1 MMQQWRSRFCGL
13 ILDTAFLTS
22 GAAHAEE
29 KIYIVTSLPDL
40 ADIAAR
46 IGGDLVTVE
55 SLAKGYEDPHG
66 VPIKPSFVPKL
77 NRAQV
82 LVVMGLEYEHSWIP
96 ALLGEARNSKIMKGN
111 VGYIDVSLKVTPKE
125 VPTDLSRAKG
135 ELHPAGNPHFNLD
148 PEDGRLI
155 AQAIAEGLTLNFPQH
170 RATFEAN
177 SKTFLSQLDAKIREW
192 EAMAKPLKGVKFISY
207 HADFT
212 YFADRFGLDYVGT
225 IEFKPGIEPT
235 AAHLV
240 ELMQNMKT
248 GGVKIVLREPHFGEK
263 VPNQIANEV
272 GGLVVK
278 LPIMVGGVPEV
289 KTYFDLIEYNLRTL
303 LKAAE
308 AAGVAGKNARRGRSY
323 GGAVGRFP
331 ESRRGE

>member
-1 MMQQWRSRFCGL
+1 MDQRWRRSLWAL
-13 ILDTAFLTS
+13 ILVLVSGLNVTA
-22 GAAHAEE
+22 GAEE
-29 KIYIVTSLPDL
+29 KIYVVTTLPDL
-40 ADIAAR
+40 ADITAR

-55 SLAKGYEDPHG
+55 SLAKGIEDPHG
-66 VPIKPSFVPKL
+66 IPMKPSFVPKL
-77 NRAQV
+77 NRAQAV
-82 LVVMGLEYEHSWIP
+82 ILMGLEYEHSWLP
-96 ALLGEARNSKIMKGN
+96 GLLFEARNQKILKGQS
-111 VGYIDVSLKVTPKE
+111 GYIDVSVRVTPKE

-135 ELHPAGNPHFNLD
+135 ELHPFGNPHFNLD
-148 PEDGRLI
+148 PDDGRLI
-155 AQAIAEGLTLNFPQH
+155 AQTIAEGLSANFPQH
-170 RATFEAN
+170 RKKFETN
-177 SKTFLSQLDAKIREW
+177 LKDFLVQLDAKIREW
-192 EAMAKPLKGVKFISY
+192 EVMARPLKGVKFISY

-303 LKAAE
+303 LKAAQV
-308 AAGVAGKNARRGRSY
+308 AGVAGK
-323 GGAVGRFP
+323 V
-331 ESRRGE
+331 

>member
-1 MMQQWRSRFCGL
+1 VKGAIAMNQRWRRRLWAL
-13 ILDTAFLTS
+13 ILVLVSGLNVTA
-22 GAAHAEE
+22 GAEE
-29 KIYIVTSLPDL
+29 KIYVVTTLPDL

-55 SLAKGYEDPHG
+55 SLAKGIEDPHG
-66 VPIKPSFVPKL
+66 IPMKPSFVPKL

-82 LVVMGLEYEHSWIP
+82 VVLMGLEYEHSWLP
-96 ALLGEARNSKIMKGN
+96 GLLFEARNQKILKGQS
-111 VGYIDVSLKVTPKE
+111 GYIDVSVRVTPKE

-135 ELHPAGNPHFNLD
+135 ELHPFGNPHFNLD

-155 AQAIAEGLTLNFPQH
+155 AQTIAEGLSANFPQH
-170 RATFEAN
+170 RKKFETN
-177 SKTFLSQLDAKIREW
+177 LKDFLVQLDAKIREW
-192 EAMAKPLKGVKFISY
+192 EVMARPLKGVKFISY

-303 LKAAE
+303 LKAAQ
-308 AAGVAGKNARRGRSY
+308 AAGVAGK
-323 GGAVGRFP
+323 V
-331 ESRRGE
+331 

>member
-13 ILDTAFLTS
+13 ILAAAFLAS

-55 SLAKGYEDPHG
+55 SLAKGIEDPHG

-82 LVVMGLEYEHSWIP
+82 LIVMGLEYEHSWIP
-96 ALLGEARNSKIMKGN
+96 ALVTESRNSRIIKGN

-148 PEDGRLI
+148 PEAGRLI
-155 AQAIAEGLTLNFPQH
+155 AQTIAEGLTLNFPQH
-170 RATFEAN
+170 RATFESN
-177 SKTFLSQLDAKIREW
+177 LKTFLSQLDAKIREW
-192 EAMAKPLKGVKFISY
+192 EQMAKPLKGVKFISY

-212 YFADRFGLDYVGT
+212 YFADRFGMEYVGT
-225 IEFKPGIEPT
+225 IELKPGIEPT

-240 ELMQNMKT
+240 ELVQSMKT
-248 GGVKIVLREPHFGEK
+248 EGVKVVIREPHFSEK
-263 VPNQIANEV
+263 VPNQIAAQVN
-272 GGLVVK
+272 GQVVK
-278 LPIMVGGVPEV
+278 LPIMVGGAPEV

-303 LKAAE
+303 LKAAQ
-308 AAGVAGKNARRGRSY
+308 AAGVAGK
-323 GGAVGRFP
+323 V
-331 ESRRGE
+331 

>member
-1 MMQQWRSRFCGL
+1 MNLAWRNHVWAL
-13 ILDTAFLTS
+13 LVVLMFLAGGPAS
-22 GAAHAEE
+22 AEE

-40 ADIAAR
+40 ADIATR

-55 SLAKGYEDPHG
+55 SLAKGIEDPHG

-82 LVVMGLEYEHSWIP
+82 LIIMGLEYEHSWIP
-96 ALLGEARNSKIMKGN
+96 ALVTESRNSRIIKGN
-111 VGYIDVSLKVTPKE
+111 AGYIDVSLKVTPKE

-148 PEDGRLI
+148 PEGGRLI
-155 AQAIAEGLTLNFPQH
+155 AQTIAEGLSANFPQH
-170 RATFEAN
+170 RKKFEAN
-177 SKTFLSQLDAKIREW
+177 LKDFLVQLDAKIREW
-192 EAMAKPLKGVKFISY
+192 EILARPLKGVKFISY

-240 ELMQNMKT
+240 ELMQNMKI

-303 LKAAE
+303 LKAAQ
-308 AAGVAGKNARRGRSY
+308 AAGVAGK
-323 GGAVGRFP
+323 V
-331 ESRRGE
+331 

>member
-1 MMQQWRSRFCGL
+1 MNLSWRNHVWALLFLFMLVACGP
-13 ILDTAFLTS
+13 AS
-22 GAAHAEE
+22 AEE

-55 SLAKGYEDPHG
+55 SLAKGIEDPHG

-82 LVVMGLEYEHSWIP
+82 LIIMGLEYEHSWIP
-96 ALLGEARNSKIMKGN
+96 ALVTESRNSRIIKGN
-111 VGYIDVSLKVTPKE
+111 AGYIDVSLKVTPKE

-155 AQAIAEGLTLNFPQH
+155 AQTIAEGLSANFPQH
-170 RATFEAN
+170 RKKFETN
-177 SKTFLSQLDAKIREW
+177 LKDFLVQLDAKIREW
-192 EAMAKPLKGVKFISY
+192 EVLARPLKGVKFISY

-248 GGVKIVLREPHFGEK
+248 EGVKIVLREPHFGEK
-263 VPNQIANEV
+263 VPNQIAAQV
-272 GGLVVK
+272 GGQVVK

-289 KTYFDLIEYNLRTL
+289 KTYLDLIEYNLRTL
-303 LKAAE
+303 LKAAQ
-308 AAGVAGKNARRGRSY
+308 AAGVTGK
-323 GGAVGRFP
+323 V
-331 ESRRGE
+331 

>member
-13 ILDTAFLTS
+13 ILAAAFLS
-22 GAAHAEE
+22 AGAAHAEE

-40 ADIAAR
+40 ADITAR
-46 IGGDLVTVE
+46 IGGDLVMVE
-55 SLAKGYEDPHG
+55 SLAKGIEDPHG
-66 VPIKPSFVPKL
+66 IPMKPSFVPKL

-82 LVVMGLEYEHSWIP
+82 VVLMGLEYEHSWLP
-96 ALLGEARNSKIMKGN
+96 GLLFEARNPKILKGQT
-111 VGYIDVSLKVTPKE
+111 GYIDVSIRVTPKE

-135 ELHPAGNPHFNLD
+135 ELHPFGNPHFNLD

-155 AQAIAEGLTLNFPQH
+155 AQTIAEGLSANFPQH
-170 RATFEAN
+170 RKKFETN
-177 SKTFLSQLDAKIREW
+177 LKDFLVQLDAKIREW
-192 EAMAKPLKGVKFISY
+192 EVMARPLKGVKFISY

-248 GGVKIVLREPHFGEK
+248 GGVKIVLREPHFSEK

-303 LKAAE
+303 LKAAQ
-308 AAGVAGKNARRGRSY
+308 AAGVAGKA
-323 GGAVGRFP
+323 
-331 ESRRGE
+331 

>member
-1 MMQQWRSRFCGL
+1 MTQRLHNFLYGV
-13 ILDTAFLTS
+13 ILVVIFL
-22 GAAHAEE
+22 AAGIARAED
-29 KIYIVTSLPDL
+29 KIYVVTTLPDL
-40 ADIAAR
+40 ADITGR

-55 SLAKGYEDPHG
+55 SLAKGIEDPHG
-66 VPIKPSFVPKL
+66 IPMKPSFVPKL

-82 LVVMGLEYEHSWIP
+82 VVLMGLEYEHSWLP
-96 ALLGEARNSKIMKGN
+96 GLLLEARNQKILKGQS
-111 VGYIDVSLKVTPKE
+111 GYIDVSIRVTPKE
-125 VPTDLSRAKG
+125 VPTDLSRARG
-135 ELHPAGNPHFNLD
+135 ELHPLGNPHFNLD
-148 PEDGRLI
+148 PEGGRLI

-170 RATFEAN
+170 RKKFESN
-177 SKTFLSQLDAKIREW
+177 LKEFLAQLDAKLREW

-248 GGVKIVLREPHFGEK
+248 GGVKIVLREPHFSEK

-303 LKAAE
+303 LKAAQ
-308 AAGVAGKNARRGRSY
+308 AAGVAGK
-323 GGAVGRFP
+323 V
-331 ESRRGE
+331 

>member
-1 MMQQWRSRFCGL
+1 
-13 ILDTAFLTS
+13 
-22 GAAHAEE
+22 
-29 KIYIVTSLPDL
+29 
-40 ADIAAR
+40 
-46 IGGDLVTVE
+46 
-55 SLAKGYEDPHG
+55 
-66 VPIKPSFVPKL
+66 VPKL

-82 LVVMGLEYEHSWIP
+82 LIVMGLEYEHSWIP
-96 ALLGEARNSKIMKGN
+96 ALVTESRNSRIIKGN

-125 VPTDLSRAKG
+125 VPTDLSRARG

-148 PEDGRLI
+148 PEGGRLI
-155 AQAIAEGLTLNFPQH
+155 AQTIAEGLTLNFPQH

-177 SKTFLSQLDAKIREW
+177 LKTFLSQLDAKIREW
-192 EAMAKPLKGVKFISY
+192 EQMAKPLKGVKFISY

-212 YFADRFGLDYVGT
+212 YFADRFGMDYVGT

-248 GGVKIVLREPHFGEK
+248 DGVKIVLREPHFSEK

-303 LKAAE
+303 LKAAQ
-308 AAGVAGKNARRGRSY
+308 AAGVAGK
-323 GGAVGRFP
+323 V
-331 ESRRGE
+331 

>member
-1 MMQQWRSRFCGL
+1 MNLSWRNHVWALLFLFMLVACGL
-13 ILDTAFLTS
+13 AS
-22 GAAHAEE
+22 AEE

-40 ADIAAR
+40 ADIATR

-55 SLAKGYEDPHG
+55 SLAKGIEDPHG

-82 LVVMGLEYEHSWIP
+82 LIIMGLEYEHSWIP
-96 ALLGEARNSKIMKGN
+96 ALVTESRNSRIIKGN
-111 VGYIDVSLKVTPKE
+111 AGYIDVSLKVTPKE

-155 AQAIAEGLTLNFPQH
+155 AQTIAEGLSANFPQH
-170 RATFEAN
+170 RKKFETN
-177 SKTFLSQLDAKIREW
+177 LKDFLVQLDAKIREW
-192 EAMAKPLKGVKFISY
+192 EVVARPLKGVKFISY

-248 GGVKIVLREPHFGEK
+248 EGVKIVLREPHFGEK

-303 LKAAE
+303 LKAAQ
-308 AAGVAGKNARRGRSY
+308 AAGVAGKI
-323 GGAVGRFP
+323 
-331 ESRRGE
+331 

>member
-13 ILDTAFLTS
+13 ILALALVSS
-22 GAAHAEE
+22 GMARAEA
-29 KIYIVTSLPDL
+29 KIYVVTTLPDL

-55 SLAKGYEDPHG
+55 SLAKGVEDPHG

-96 ALLGEARNSKIMKGN
+96 ALLSEARNSKIMKGN
-111 VGYIDVSLKVTPKE
+111 IGYIDVSLKVTPKE

-148 PEDGRLI
+148 PEGGRLI
-155 AQAIAEGLTLNFPQH
+155 AQTIAEGLALNFPQH

-177 SKTFLSQLDAKIREW
+177 LKAFMAQLDAKIQEW
-192 EAMAKPLKGVKFISY
+192 KVMARPLKGVKFISY

-212 YFADRFGLDYVGT
+212 YFAYRFRL
-225 IEFKPGIEPT
+225 E
-235 AAHLV
+235 
-240 ELMQNMKT
+240 
-248 GGVKIVLREPHFGEK
+248 
-263 VPNQIANEV
+263 
-272 GGLVVK
+272 
-278 LPIMVGGVPEV
+278 
-289 KTYFDLIEYNLRTL
+289 
-303 LKAAE
+303 
-308 AAGVAGKNARRGRSY
+308 
-323 GGAVGRFP
+323 
-331 ESRRGE
+331 

>member
-1 MMQQWRSRFCGL
+1 MNLSWRNHVWALLFLFMLVACGL
-13 ILDTAFLTS
+13 AS
-22 GAAHAEE
+22 AEE

-40 ADIAAR
+40 ADIATR

-55 SLAKGYEDPHG
+55 SLAKGIEDPHG

-82 LVVMGLEYEHSWIP
+82 LIIMGLEYEHSWIP
-96 ALLGEARNSKIMKGN
+96 ALVTESRNSRIIKGN
-111 VGYIDVSLKVTPKE
+111 AGYIDVSLKVTPKE

-155 AQAIAEGLTLNFPQH
+155 AQTIAEGLSANFPQH
-170 RATFEAN
+170 RKKFETN
-177 SKTFLSQLDAKIREW
+177 LKDFLVQLDAKIREW
-192 EAMAKPLKGVKFISY
+192 EVLARPLKGVKFISY

-248 GGVKIVLREPHFGEK
+248 GGVKIVLREPHFSEK

-303 LKAAE
+303 LKAAQ
-308 AAGVAGKNARRGRSY
+308 AAGVAGKI
-323 GGAVGRFP
+323 
-331 ESRRGE
+331 

>member
-1 MMQQWRSRFCGL
+1 MNLSWRNHVWALLFLFMLVACGL
-13 ILDTAFLTS
+13 AS
-22 GAAHAEE
+22 AEE

-40 ADIAAR
+40 ADIATR

-55 SLAKGYEDPHG
+55 SLAKGIEDPHG

-82 LVVMGLEYEHSWIP
+82 LIIMGLEYEHSWIP
-96 ALLGEARNSKIMKGN
+96 ALVTESRNSRIIKGN
-111 VGYIDVSLKVTPKE
+111 AGYIDVSLKVTPKE

-148 PEDGRLI
+148 PEGGRLI
-155 AQAIAEGLTLNFPQH
+155 AQTIAEGLSANFPQH
-170 RATFEAN
+170 RKKFETN
-177 SKTFLSQLDAKIREW
+177 LKDFLVQLDAKIREW
-192 EAMAKPLKGVKFISY
+192 EVLARPLKGVKFISY

-248 GGVKIVLREPHFGEK
+248 GGVKIVLREPHFSEK

-303 LKAAE
+303 LKAAQ
-308 AAGVAGKNARRGRSY
+308 AAGVAGK
-323 GGAVGRFP
+323 V
-331 ESRRGE
+331 

>member
-1 MMQQWRSRFCGL
+1 MNLSWRNHVWALLFLFMLVACGL
-13 ILDTAFLTS
+13 AS
-22 GAAHAEE
+22 AEE

-40 ADIAAR
+40 ADIATR

-55 SLAKGYEDPHG
+55 SLAKGIEDPHG

-82 LVVMGLEYEHSWIP
+82 LIIMGLEYEHSWIP
-96 ALLGEARNSKIMKGN
+96 ALVTESRNSRIIKGN
-111 VGYIDVSLKVTPKE
+111 AGYIDVSLKVTPKE

-155 AQAIAEGLTLNFPQH
+155 AQTIAEGLSANFPQH
-170 RATFEAN
+170 RKKFETN
-177 SKTFLSQLDAKIREW
+177 LKDFLVQLDAKIREW
-192 EAMAKPLKGVKFISY
+192 EVVARPLKGVKFISY

-248 GGVKIVLREPHFGEK
+248 GGVKIVLREPHFSEK

-303 LKAAE
+303 LKAAQ
-308 AAGVAGKNARRGRSY
+308 AAGVAGKI
-323 GGAVGRFP
+323 
-331 ESRRGE
+331 